1 MYRIVT
7 FMNLPT
13 DTQKRME
20 VNRLRRKQGEEMRK
34 QKRFSM
40 ESNLSKYGSA
50 AKSGKAALSKKK
62 WWRRNRVWVAAL
74 VFIAT
79 SATLWM

>member
-1 MYRIVT
+1 M
-7 FMNLPT
+7 MAPSSPNGGGGLPMPNAT
-13 DTQKRME
+13 GKGKGKKG
-20 VNRLRRKQGEEMRK
+20 NGGLHLGLGSRKTG
-34 QKRFSM
+34 
-40 ESNLSKYGSA
+40 
-50 AKSGKAALSKKK
+50 KKK